1 MDGPATRLNTV
12 SDDSTV
18 YLVSASGRRTATP
31 VRGATPQGWLDATHL
46 LVGQFAGDTPSPQLS
61 ILDLSTGIVTFT
73 FVTGQVQ
80 GVLP

>member
-1 MDGPATRLNTV
+1 
-12 SDDSTV
+12 
-18 YLVSASGRRTATP
+18 
-31 VRGATPQGWLDATHL
+31 
-46 LVGQFAGDTPSPQLS
+46 LS